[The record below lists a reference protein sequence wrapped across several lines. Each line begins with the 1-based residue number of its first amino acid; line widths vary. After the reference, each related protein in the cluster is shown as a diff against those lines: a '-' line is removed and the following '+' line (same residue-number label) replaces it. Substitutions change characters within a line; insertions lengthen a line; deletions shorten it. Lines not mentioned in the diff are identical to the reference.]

1 MRINLSI
8 FWCDFKEVDLGE
20 RQYLSVGFWEV
31 PCQIQ
36 INFNHSPS
44 KKGVRY
50 IFLDRRSRGIKAQ
63 ILDV

>member
-50 IFLDRRSRGIKAQ
+50 IFLGQK
-63 ILDV
+63 L